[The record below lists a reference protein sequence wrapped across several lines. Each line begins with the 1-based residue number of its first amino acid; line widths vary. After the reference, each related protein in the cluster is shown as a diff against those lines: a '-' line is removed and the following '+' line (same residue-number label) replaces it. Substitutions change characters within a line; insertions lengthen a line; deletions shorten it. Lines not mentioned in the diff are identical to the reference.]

1 MDDLAIELLKA
12 MDEKFNDASKGLTGE
27 EAILAEMNFLD
38 ELEKELDDIIN
49 PLPL

>member
-1 MDDLAIELLKA
+1 MDDFDIEFFKA
-12 MDEKFNDASKGLTGE
+12 MDEKLNEASKGLTGE